1 MMKAG
6 VRSANLSKPLV
17 VRVLR
22 WPWQR
27 ARGYLLRPAPA
38 EHEGLLFLYRTAR
51 VRRIHMLGV
60 GFPLGVVWIG
70 PDHKVIGTVLATP
83 GRVYASPAPVV
94 AFLEIHPRRLTAFRR
109 GDTVRWHEW
118 GTRPERHGR

>member
-1 MMKAG
+1 MKVNVHADG
-6 VRSANLSKPLV
+6 LSRPLAA
-17 VRVLR
+17 RVLR

-38 EHEGLLFLYRTAR
+38 EHEGLLFLYHVPRK
-51 VRRIHMLGV
+51 RRIHMLGV
-60 GFPLGVVWIG
+60 RFPLGVVWIG
-70 PDHKVIGTVLATP
+70 PDQKVVGTVLAQP
-83 GRVYASPAPVV
+83 GKIYASPSPVE
-94 AFLEIHPRRLTAFRR
+94 AFLEIHPHRLAGFRV

>member
-1 MMKAG
+1 MKAG

-51 VRRIHMLGV
+51 VRHIHMLGV
-60 GFPLGVVWIG
+60 RFPLGVVWIG
-70 PDHKVIGTVLATP
+70 PDYKVVGTVLAKP

-94 AFLEIHPRRLTAFRR
+94 AFLEIHPRRLAAFRR
-109 GDTVRWHEW
+109 GDTVRWHKW
-118 GTRPERHGR
+118 GTRPGRHGR